1 MRQLWRAGRAQA
13 SGLGAARKY
22 INETL
27 TKPTAAPSMYRE
39 QATVI
44 TIVIIGLQYRYCIM
58 IRVRTVCIRILEHT
72 YFREIPVVCAGG
84 GPRGSVA

>member
-44 TIVIIGLQYRYCIM
+44 TIVIIGLQYRY
-58 IRVRTVCIRILEHT
+58 
-72 YFREIPVVCAGG
+72 VVSNSSLACNAAGRCG
-84 GPRGSVA
+84 ARRD